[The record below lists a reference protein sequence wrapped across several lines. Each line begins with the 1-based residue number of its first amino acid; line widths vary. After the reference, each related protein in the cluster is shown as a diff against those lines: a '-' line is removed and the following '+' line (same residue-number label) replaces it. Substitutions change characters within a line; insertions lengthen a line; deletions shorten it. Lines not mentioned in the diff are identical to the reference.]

1 MGQVILRK
9 KAQEAKVN
17 EDEMSVE
24 VSDPNIKSQIVE
36 LTNKINRIQQDA
48 DNQINTI
55 KQQIAQLQKKDAEQQ
70 KTSAVNNTQNQNNA
84 NTAQQNN
91 GQAFNESA
99 EYAFRKA
106 MRLSKRLYESAK
118 LKKAELAVEILDM
131 MNELDLSYTLNQKE
145 CDNLARK
152 IIDVIDNDLSSK
164 TTKNQWPEIQKEI
177 KKYFRNNSISLSSDE
192 KEKLIGRI
200 KDHISSMPE
209 YDWIFGTEST
219 ASDLIDG
226 AENNYE

>member
-9 KAQEAKVN
+9 KAQDAKVN

-70 KTSAVNNTQNQNNA
+70 KTNAVNNVQNQANN
-84 NTAQQNN
+84 QQNN

-164 TTKNQWPEIQKEI
+164 TTKNQWSEIQKEI

-209 YDWIFGTEST
+209 YDWIFGTESA

>member
-9 KAQEAKVN
+9 KVQEAKVN
-17 EDEMSVE
+17 EDDITLE

-36 LTNKINRIQQDA
+36 LNNKINRIQQDA

-55 KQQIAQLQKKDAEQQ
+55 KQQIAQLQKKDVEQQ
-70 KTSAVNNTQNQNNA
+70 KTNTVNNTQNQT
-84 NTAQQNN
+84 NTQQNN

-164 TTKNQWPEIQKEI
+164 TTKNQWSEIQKEI

-209 YDWIFGTEST
+209 YDWIFGTESA
-219 ASDLIDG
+219 ASDLIDD

>member
-9 KAQEAKVN
+9 KAQDAKVN

-70 KTSAVNNTQNQNNA
+70 KTNAVNNVQNQA
-84 NTAQQNN
+84 NTQQNN

-164 TTKNQWPEIQKEI
+164 TTKNQWSEIQKEI

-209 YDWIFGTEST
+209 YDWIFGTESA

>member
-1 MGQVILRK
+1 MGQVILGK
-9 KAQEAKVN
+9 KAQDAKVN

-70 KTSAVNNTQNQNNA
+70 KTNAVNNVQNQA
-84 NTAQQNN
+84 NTQQNN

-164 TTKNQWPEIQKEI
+164 TTKNQWSEIQKEI

-209 YDWIFGTEST
+209 YDWIFGTESA

>member
-9 KAQEAKVN
+9 KAQDAKVN

-70 KTSAVNNTQNQNNA
+70 KTNAVNNVQNQANN
-84 NTAQQNN
+84 QQNN

-164 TTKNQWPEIQKEI
+164 TT
-177 KKYFRNNSISLSSDE
+177 YR
-192 KEKLIGRI
+192 
-200 KDHISSMPE
+200 
-209 YDWIFGTEST
+209 
-219 ASDLIDG
+219 
-226 AENNYE
+226 

>member
-9 KAQEAKVN
+9 KAQDAKVN

-70 KTSAVNNTQNQNNA
+70 KTNAVNNVQNQA
-84 NTAQQNN
+84 NTQQNN

-164 TTKNQWPEIQKEI
+164 TTKNQWSEIQKEI

-192 KEKLIGRI
+192 KEKLISRI

-209 YDWIFGTEST
+209 YDWIFGTESA